1 MAVTIADWKHDGAQE
16 QGAPEPPIS
25 RAVAAVE
32 LAGLFV
38 LIELIMWVV
47 PVISDPA
54 PKTSY
59 AVVAIVIALL
69 LAGCFV
75 RDRLSAWQLGF
86 RFDNFFRV
94 LWDLTPPLL
103 LFVALVVGIGAISGS
118 LRFKGRFFSMLVV
131 VPFWACFQQYMLL
144 AFANRRFAVLFSNKD
159 ATVLATAALF
169 GILHMPNPVL
179 MVATTVGGYLWARE
193 YERRPNIFANSITHG
208 IASAFLANTL
218 PHWLLKN
225 MVVGYN
231 HFFR

>member
-1 MAVTIADWKHDGAQE
+1 MAVTTADWKHDNVSE
-16 QGAPEPPIS
+16 QGAPKLPVS
-25 RAVAAVE
+25 RSAAAVE
-32 LAGLFV
+32 LGCLFV

-47 PVISDPA
+47 PIVPEPSPR
-54 PKTSY
+54 TSY
-59 AVVAIVIALL
+59 AVVAVVIALL
-69 LAGCFV
+69 LAFCFV
-75 RDRLSAWQLGF
+75 RDRLTAWQLGF

-94 LWDLTPPLL
+94 LWDLTPALL
-103 LFVALVVGIGAISGS
+103 LFVALMVGIGALSGS
-118 LRFKGRFFSMLVV
+118 LRFKGRFYSMLVV

-144 AFANRRFAVLFSNKD
+144 AFANRRFAVLFGNKD